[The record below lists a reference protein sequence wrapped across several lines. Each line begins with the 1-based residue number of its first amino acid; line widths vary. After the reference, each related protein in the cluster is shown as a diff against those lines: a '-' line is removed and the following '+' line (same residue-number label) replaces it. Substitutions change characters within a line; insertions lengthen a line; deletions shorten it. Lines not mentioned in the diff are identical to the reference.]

1 MVSDETLVE
10 RTVRGDMAAFGLLV
24 ERHQDVVRRVSAR
37 IVGDDEAEDVA
48 HDVFLRAFHR
58 LALFRGE
65 SPFRAW
71 LLRIAHN
78 TALNVVTR
86 GRTTSVADIEAA
98 VPDGNRE
105 SGTGTPAEALEATE
119 RRKRLAQKLRL
130 LQPAHRA
137 VLVLRDLEGLSYEDI
152 AHITG
157 SPLGTVKGRLHRAR
171 SELVEI
177 LRNNTYEWGLPRDER
192 TAA

>member
-98 VPDGNRE
+98 VPDGHRE

>member
-10 RTVRGDMAAFGLLV
+10 RTVRGDMDAFGLLV

-37 IVGDDEAEDVA
+37 IVGDGEAEDVA

-65 SPFRAW
+65 SAFRAW
-71 LLRIAHN
+71 LLQIAHN
-78 TALNVVTR
+78 TALNVATR
-86 GRTTSVADIEAA
+86 RRTSPVAEVEEAIA
-98 VPDGNRE
+98 GGGRE
-105 SGTGTPAEALEATE
+105 SRARTPAEALEANE
-119 RRKRLAQKLRL
+119 RRKRLAEKLRL
-130 LQPAHRA
+130 LQPSHRA

-171 SELVEI
+171 AELIEI
-177 LRNNTYEWGLPRDER
+177 LRNNAYEWGLPRAER

>member
-105 SGTGTPAEALEATE
+105 SGTRTPAEALEATE

>member
-1 MVSDETLVE
+1 M
-10 RTVRGDMAAFGLLV
+10 
-24 ERHQDVVRRVSAR
+24 VRRVSAR
-37 IVGDDEAEDVA
+37 IVGDEAEDVA

-65 SPFRAW
+65 SAFRAW
-71 LLRIAHN
+71 LLQIAHN
-78 TALNVVTR
+78 TALNVATR
-86 GRTTSVADIEAA
+86 RRTSPVAEVEEAIA
-98 VPDGNRE
+98 GGGRE
-105 SGTGTPAEALEATE
+105 SRARTPAEALEANE
-119 RRKRLAQKLRL
+119 RRKRLAEKLRL
-130 LQPAHRA
+130 LQPSHRA

-171 SELVEI
+171 AELIEI
-177 LRNNTYEWGLPRDER
+177 LRNNAYEWGLPRAER

>member
-10 RTVRGDMAAFGLLV
+10 RTVRGDMGAFGLLV

-37 IVGDDEAEDVA
+37 IVGDGEAEDVA

-65 SPFRAW
+65 SAFRAW
-71 LLRIAHN
+71 LLQIAHN
-78 TALNVVTR
+78 TALNVATR
-86 GRTTSVADIEAA
+86 RRTSPVAEVEEAIA
-98 VPDGNRE
+98 GGGRE
-105 SGTGTPAEALEATE
+105 SRARTPAEALEANE
-119 RRKRLAQKLRL
+119 RRKRLAEKLRL
-130 LQPAHRA
+130 LQPSHRA

-171 SELVEI
+171 AELIEI
-177 LRNNTYEWGLPRDER
+177 LRNNAYEWGLPRAER